1 MKVILLKDVK
11 GQGKKDDIIDV
22 SNGYA
27 TNFLIKNKL
36 AVMYTD
42 KSKEIL
48 DEQIKTRQD
57 NENALVDSLNKIKEE
72 LKDRKIEFKVKAGK
86 NDQIFGKVSAKQISD
101 KLGEMG
107 YKIDK
112 KCIFIDGSIDALG
125 SHIIKVKLHKKV
137 EFNLYIVLLKE

>member
-1 MKVILLKDVK
+1 MKVILIKDVK

-27 TNFLIKNKL
+27 TNYLIKNKY

-57 NENALVDSLNKIKEE
+57 NENALVDSLNKIKEK
-72 LKDRKIEFKVKAGK
+72 LIDKKIEFKVKTGAQDK
-86 NDQIFGKVSAKQISD
+86 VFGTISSKQVSD
-101 KLGEMG
+101 KLVEMG

-112 KCIFIDGSIDALG
+112 KCINIDSPIDSLG
-125 SHIIKVKLHKKV
+125 SHIVTIKLHKKV
-137 EFNLYIVLLKE
+137 EFKINVVLIK